1 MARQKTPQQVAR
13 ELREAEQVRDMVESH
28 AGWKVLK
35 KRIDDRT
42 AQVLDEITKGTLC
55 HDEYRSYTGEL
66 KGLRRIDT
74 ILDRLLRQAQGGPE
88 DV

>member
-1 MARQKTPQQVAR
+1 MARQKTEEQLAKER
-13 ELREAEQVRDMVESH
+13 REAEAVRDMVENH
-28 AGWKVLK
+28 AGWAVLK
-35 KRIDDRT
+35 KR
-42 AQVLDEITKGTLC
+42 LDSDAERLLRDITRGTLC

-74 ILDRLLRQAQGGPE
+74 ILERLLRQAQGGPE

>member
-1 MARQKTPQQVAR
+1 MARQKTPEQVAR
-13 ELREAEQVRDMVESH
+13 EQREAEQVRDMVENH
-28 AGWKVLK
+28 AGWRVMK

>member
-1 MARQKTPQQVAR
+1 
-13 ELREAEQVRDMVESH
+13 
-28 AGWKVLK
+28 LK
-35 KRIDDRT
+35 KRIDDRSD
-42 AQVLDEITKGTLC
+42 QVLKDIVAGALC

-74 ILDRLLRQAQGGPE
+74 ILERLLRQAQGGPE